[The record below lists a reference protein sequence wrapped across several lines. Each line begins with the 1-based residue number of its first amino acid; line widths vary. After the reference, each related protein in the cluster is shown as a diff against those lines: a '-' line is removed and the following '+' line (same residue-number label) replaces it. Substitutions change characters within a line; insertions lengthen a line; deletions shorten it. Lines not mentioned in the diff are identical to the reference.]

1 MEIIEVKNILTK
13 IKNLLEGLNSRFEL
27 SKQRIQELED
37 RSIDTMQSEE
47 QKEKNNL
54 KKLTEPQRNVEQ

>member
-1 MEIIEVKNILTK
+1 MEIMEVKNILTK

-47 QKEKNNL
+47 QKEKNN
-54 KKLTEPQRNVEQ
+54 